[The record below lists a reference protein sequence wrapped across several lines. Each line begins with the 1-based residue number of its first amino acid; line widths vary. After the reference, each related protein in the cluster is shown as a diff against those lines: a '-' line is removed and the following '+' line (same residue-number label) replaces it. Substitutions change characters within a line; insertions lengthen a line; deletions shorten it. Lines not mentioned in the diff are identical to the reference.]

1 MGVEMRVYYRY
12 LCLWF
17 VLLLTSCSTG
27 YHQLTQ
33 SPVTIDNC
41 EVGCP
46 TGGSVQT
53 LVRESYTLNNNSD
66 SKFANWVAYKI
77 TKASQASGRPR
88 DWKQDPALPATDTLP
103 PDAYKNANVLL
114 GVDRGHQA
122 PLAGL
127 GGASDWQSLNYLSN
141 ITPQKSD
148 LNQGPWVRLEA
159 KERELANR
167 SDVTAVYSVTGP
179 LFERH
184 IATLPADP
192 SVEIPSAY
200 WKIIFIGVSPDKG
213 QYAAFLMD
221 QTTPKSANF
230 CDYQV
235 TVDLIESKTHPK
247 LTIWSSLPAN
257 VSALIKAT
265 KGTLANEM
273 GCSVSTSI

>member
-1 MGVEMRVYYRY
+1 MRIYYRY

-17 VLLLTSCSTG
+17 VFLLFSCTTSYQPST
-27 YHQLTQ
+27 QF
-33 SPVTIDNC
+33 PVTTDNC

-46 TGGSVQT
+46 SGGSDQT
-53 LVRESYTLNNNSD
+53 LVRDSYTLNNNSNT
-66 SKFANWVAYKI
+66 KFANWVAYKM
-77 TKASQASGRPR
+77 TKSSQASGRPR
-88 DWKQDPALPATDTLP
+88 DWKRDPALPPADTLS
-103 PDAYKNANVLL
+103 PDAYQNANTLL

-127 GGASDWQSLNYLSN
+127 GGASDWPSLNYLSN
-141 ITPQKSD
+141 ITPQKAD
-148 LNQGPWVRLEA
+148 LNQGAWVRLED

-221 QTTPKSANF
+221 QSTPKAANF

-235 TVDLIESKTHPK
+235 TVDLIESKTNPK
-247 LTIWSSLPAN
+247 LSIWSSLPAK
-257 VSALIKAT
+257 VSAHIKAT
-265 KGTLANEM
+265 KGTLASEM
-273 GCSVSTSI
+273 GCL

>member
-1 MGVEMRVYYRY
+1 MKRTKDAPAGAFFCCMPHRGWRTVITLFSGSFTFCR
-12 LCLWF
+12 F
-17 VLLLTSCSTG
+17 VKKHNVL
-27 YHQLTQ
+27 
-33 SPVTIDNC
+33 
-41 EVGCP
+41 
-46 TGGSVQT
+46 
-53 LVRESYTLNNNSD
+53 
-66 SKFANWVAYKI
+66 
-77 TKASQASGRPR
+77 
-88 DWKQDPALPATDTLP
+88 
-103 PDAYKNANVLL
+103 KNNVLL

-141 ITPQKSD
+141 ITPQKAD

-184 IATLPADP
+184 IATLPAAP

-213 QYAAFLMD
+213 QYVAFLMD

-235 TVDLIESKTHPK
+235 TVDLIESKTNPK